1 MNKMSVA
8 NAALP
13 TALVITGV
21 LTLCAALYIGV
32 YDLRDFG
39 WIFASLL
46 HILGGLYLRAH
57 ITRHAEEKTLAPGQ
71 AKSDRFFIT

>member
-1 MNKMSVA
+1 MKKMNVA

-32 YDLRDFG
+32 YDLRDLG

-57 ITRHAEEKTLAPGQ
+57 ITRPAEDKPLASRQ
-71 AKSDRFFIT
+71 IKNDRFF